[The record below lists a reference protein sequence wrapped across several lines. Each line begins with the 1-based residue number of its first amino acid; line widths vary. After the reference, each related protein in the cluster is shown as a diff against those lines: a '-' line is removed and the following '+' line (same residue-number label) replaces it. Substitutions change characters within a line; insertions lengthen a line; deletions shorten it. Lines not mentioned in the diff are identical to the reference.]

1 VAAASGLRDGVSA
14 NLRRL
19 ADRTPDAAGGALYV
33 EAEIEMTEA
42 KARTPVDTGAL
53 RGSGYV
59 DQPQY
64 SGREIRVELG
74 FGGPAA
80 GYAVIVHEDLEA
92 IHPRGGQAKYLS
104 SVIDESAPYLLDRVA
119 RRLNLAGLIG

>member
-80 GYAVIVHEDLEA
+80 GY
-92 IHPRGGQAKYLS
+92 LS